1 MNSRAKQVV
10 TSGLLVAI
18 GLTLP
23 IIFHSFAMGGPVFLP
38 MHIPV
43 LLGGFLLSPIYALL
57 VGMLTPLL
65 SSVLTGMPPFFPG
78 AIQMMFELGVY
89 SLVISL
95 LYHRYKLGI
104 YPSLLTSM
112 LLGRFTA
119 GIVNYILLTHFL
131 AKAFSLKIYITAAFA
146 TALPGIIIQLIAIPA
161 LVKLLEHANILQHKK
176 ENAL

>member
-43 LLGGFLLSPIYALL
+43 LLGGFLLSPLYALL

-65 SSVLTGMPPFFPG
+65 SSILTGMPPFFPG
-78 AIQMMFELGVY
+78 AIQMTFELGVY
-89 SLVISL
+89 GFFISL
-95 LYHRYKLGI
+95 LYQRYKLRI
-104 YPSLLTSM
+104 YPSLLASM

-119 GIVNYILLTHFL
+119 GIVNYILLTQFL
-131 AKAFSLKIYITAAFA
+131 AKAFSINFFITAAFV
-146 TALPGIIIQLIAIPA
+146 TALPGIIIQLIAIPV
-161 LVKLLEHANILQHKK
+161 LVKLLEHANILQHSKG
-176 ENAL
+176 NAL